1 MPPEIPAAFPLMLVV
16 AILASLAMVGMIMA
30 IPLYLIKTYHRRKME
45 ELRLKQRS
53 EIDVDTKAAIEALR
67 KEMAALRDTTTQYDV
82 SFDTALSRIESRVA
96 HLERRINEPERETQ
110 VVRAG
115 Q

>member
-1 MPPEIPAAFPLMLVV
+1 MPEIPAAFPIMLIF
-16 AILASLAMVGMIMA
+16 AIVASLVMVGMIMA

-45 ELRLKQRS
+45 ELRIKQRS
-53 EIDVDTKAAIEALR
+53 EIDGDTKEAIEALR

-96 HLERRINEPERETQ
+96 HLERRMNESERETQ
-110 VVRAG
+110 TVRAG